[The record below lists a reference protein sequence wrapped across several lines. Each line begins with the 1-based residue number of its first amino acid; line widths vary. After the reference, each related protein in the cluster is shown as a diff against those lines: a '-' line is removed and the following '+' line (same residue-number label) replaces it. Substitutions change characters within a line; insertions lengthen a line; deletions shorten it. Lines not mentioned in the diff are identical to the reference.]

1 MRHGLSLAIA
11 ALAALAAGAC
21 GKKQEARA
29 TAGSAGVPTKAPA
42 AAGAAS
48 GAGPASP
55 PTGPGVTITSSL
67 DPEVS
72 GTYDRAFAKL
82 ANADEPTTIV
92 FVRGCPA
99 LACTDNVFEI
109 EAIASKCPK
118 AFLATAKVE
127 SEHPKPGDHMADVI
141 VAGPAEKSSTVTLEQ
156 VDLGLTAI
164 GPDGVAGSATQKT
177 TESAVNGSFT
187 AEICGRL

>member
-1 MRHGLSLAIA
+1 MRQALALVSLVSLAS
-11 ALAALAAGAC
+11 LASLGSGC
-21 GKKQEARA
+21 GKKQEAAA
-29 TAGSAGVPTKAPA
+29 TAGSAVVPITGSA
-42 AAGAAS
+42 AAV
-48 GAGPASP
+48 PL
-55 PTGPGVTITSSL
+55 TGPGVTITSSQN
-67 DPEVS
+67 PEVA

-109 EAIASKCPK
+109 EAIAAKCPK
-118 AFLATAKVE
+118 AFLATAKLE
-127 SEHPKPGDHMADVI
+127 GKTPKPGDHMANVV
-141 VAGPAEKSSTVTLEQ
+141 VAGPADKASTVTLEQ

-177 TESAVNGSFT
+177 TESVVSGSFT
-187 AEICGRL
+187 AEICGRT